1 MGILFHTIYLLH
13 IIFSSVLS
21 HISPEMHEVSV
32 NIKQIIRIS
41 TESLEKI
48 FFSIASVPGYGNPC
62 TDAVVFAVASLVWGS
77 VGQRNGDSVYRRSA
91 LRAKVF
97 GLPFACGR
105 KCAEVFMN
113 TIRNLMKT
121 RDLACGNIGRK
132 YVKNFQY
139 GIAVSEKITTFA
151 SQ

>member
-1 MGILFHTIYLLH
+1 
-13 IIFSSVLS
+13 
-21 HISPEMHEVSV
+21 MHEVSV

-41 TESLEKI
+41 TQNSGKI
-48 FFSIASVPGYGNPC
+48 SFSVVSVHGNGDPC
-62 TDAVVFAVASLVWGS
+62 ADAVAFAVASPVWGS
-77 VGQRNGDSVYRRSA
+77 VGQRNGDSMHRRSV

-97 GLPFACGR
+97 GHPFACGR

-121 RDLACGNIGRK
+121 RNLACGNIGRK

>member
-1 MGILFHTIYLLH
+1 MSNLWGAVHA
-13 IIFSSVLS
+13 SPVL
-21 HISPEMHEVSV
+21 
-32 NIKQIIRIS
+32 
-41 TESLEKI
+41 
-48 FFSIASVPGYGNPC
+48 
-62 TDAVVFAVASLVWGS
+62 GS
-77 VGQRNGDSVYRRSA
+77 VGQRNGDSMYRRSA

>member
-1 MGILFHTIYLLH
+1 MVSLFHTIYLLR

-21 HISPEMHEVSV
+21 LISPEMHEVSV
-32 NIKQIIRIS
+32 NIKQIICIS
-41 TESLEKI
+41 TQNSEKI
-48 FFSIASVPGYGNPC
+48 LFSVASMHGNGNPC
-62 TDAVVFAVASLVWGS
+62 SDSVVFAVAGPVLGS
-77 VGQRNGDSVYRRSA
+77 VGQRNGDSMYRRSA

-121 RDLACGNIGRK
+121 RNLACGNIGRK

>member
-1 MGILFHTIYLLH
+1 MAWVYGFVIL
-13 IIFSSVLS
+13 
-21 HISPEMHEVSV
+21 
-32 NIKQIIRIS
+32 
-41 TESLEKI
+41 
-48 FFSIASVPGYGNPC
+48 C
-62 TDAVVFAVASLVWGS
+62 TDGLEGELDVLAFR
-77 VGQRNGDSVYRRSA
+77 VGIWY
-91 LRAKVF
+91 RAKVF
-97 GLPFACGR
+97 GLPFASGR

-121 RDLACGNIGRK
+121 RNLACGNIGRK

>member
-1 MGILFHTIYLLH
+1 MVSLFHTIYLLH

-21 HISPEMHEVSV
+21 LISPEMHEVSV

-41 TESLEKI
+41 TQNSEKI
-48 FFSIASVPGYGNPC
+48 LFSVASVHGNGNQC
-62 TDAVVFAVASLVWGS
+62 ADAVVFAVASPVWGS
-77 VGQRNGDSVYRRSA
+77 VGQRNGDSMYRRAA

-97 GLPFACGR
+97 GLPFACVR

-139 GIAVSEKITTFA
+139 GIAVSEKITSFA